1 MRTLNIAASGM
12 MAQQMNVEVISNN
25 IANINTVGYK
35 RSRAEF
41 QDLMYQ
47 SQLRPGSTSSD
58 QGDIVPA
65 GIQLGLGV
73 KAAAV
78 ARSHSQGPLTPT
90 ENDYDL
96 ALEGRGYFVVTL
108 PTGESAYSRAGNFKL
123 SPEGTIVTVDGYEIS
138 PGITVPENTRDVTIN
153 RNGEVLAYVE
163 GQTEPDNVG
172 QFDIAMFVNDAG
184 LEAIGSNLYLE
195 TPASGVPL
203 LGIPGQ
209 LGFGSVRQGY
219 VEAANVNIVQEI
231 TSLISAQRAYEMNSR
246 TVEAG
251 DQMLNTLVQMR

>member
-12 MAQQMNVEVISNN
+12 MAQQLNVEVISNN
-25 IANINTVGYK
+25 IANMNTVGYK

-47 SQLRPGSTSSD
+47 SQLRPGATSSD

-73 KAAAV
+73 KPAAV
-78 ARSHSQGPLTPT
+78 ARVSGQGPLTQT
-90 ENDYDL
+90 ENDYDT
-96 ALEGRGYFVVTL
+96 AIQGRGYFLVTM
-108 PTGESAYSRAGNFKL
+108 PTGDTAYTRAGNFQL
-123 SPEGTIVTVDGYEIS
+123 SPEGTIVTVDGYEVS
-138 PGITVPENTRDVTIN
+138 PGITVPENTRKVTIN
-153 RNGEVLAYVE
+153 ANGEVLAYVD
-163 GQTEPDNVG
+163 GQQEPENVG
-172 QFDIAMFVNDAG
+172 QFDMAMFVNEAG
-184 LEAIGSNLYLE
+184 LEAMGDNLFRE

-209 LGFGSVRQGY
+209 QGFGTIRQGY
-219 VEAANVNIVQEI
+219 VEASNVNIVSEI

>member
-1 MRTLNIAASGM
+1 MRTLDIAASGM

-25 IANINTVGYK
+25 IANINTVGFK

-47 SQLRPGSTSSD
+47 SQLRPGATASD

-73 KAAAV
+73 KPGTV
-78 ARSHSQGPLTPT
+78 ARQHIQGTLTKT
-90 ENDYDL
+90 EGDYDV
-96 ALEGRGYFVVTL
+96 ALDGRGYFLVSL
-108 PTGESAYSRAGNFKL
+108 PTGETAYTRAGNFKL
-123 SPEGTIVTVDGYEIS
+123 SPEGTIVTTDGYEVG
-138 PGITVPENTRDVTIN
+138 PGVTVPENTRDVMIN
-153 RNGEVLAYVE
+153 SNGEVLAYIE
-163 GQTEPDNVG
+163 GQTEPENVG
-172 QFDIAMFVNDAG
+172 QFDIAMFVNEAG
-184 LEAIGSNLYLE
+184 LEATGSNMYLE
-195 TPASGVPL
+195 TPASGVPI

-209 LGFGSVRQGY
+209 LGFGTVKQGY
-219 VEAANVNIVQEI
+219 VEASNVNIVQEI
-231 TSLISAQRAYEMNSR
+231 TNLISAQRAYEMNSR